1 MSSLSIEFS
10 VEPGFGPFPIPHHR
24 FGRYFQDFRRLLY
37 AEAPEV
43 SQLHHPT
50 PARIERRQL
59 VHRFIERHQLCR
71 AFFGNHQRFVQRNLT
86 RLSAAFVGMARARHT
101 HQNPPHQLS
110 RNREEMRAVLPLHS
124 LLPNQL
130 YRNDYLLLCS
140 DGLSNK
146 ITPQEMW
153 QALWRSNSIS
163 ETCRKLIDEANQRG
177 GEDNITVIVARFDG
191 DALPIGNEEQPGPL
205 NHEPI
210 STEFAE

>member
-1 MSSLSIEFS
+1 
-10 VEPGFGPFPIPHHR
+10 
-24 FGRYFQDFRRLLY
+24 
-37 AEAPEV
+37 
-43 SQLHHPT
+43 
-50 PARIERRQL
+50 
-59 VHRFIERHQLCR
+59 
-71 AFFGNHQRFVQRNLT
+71 
-86 RLSAAFVGMARARHT
+86 
-101 HQNPPHQLS
+101 
-110 RNREEMRAVLPLHS
+110 MRAVLPLHS

-205 NHEPI
+205 NHELI
-210 STEFAE
+210 STEFAEYPMKKSFLERRRF